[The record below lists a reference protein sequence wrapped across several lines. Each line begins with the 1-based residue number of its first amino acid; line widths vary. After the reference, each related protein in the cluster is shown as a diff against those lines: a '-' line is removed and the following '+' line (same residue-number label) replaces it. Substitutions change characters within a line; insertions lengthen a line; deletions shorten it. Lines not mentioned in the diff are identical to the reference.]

1 MSVASALASGFEPTP
16 HLAEAAVCQ
25 AMEKADLTQAG
36 GVVLFLSVDFA
47 RHAHAAVLAAARA
60 AGSLQ
65 VAGMVVPGLFTE
77 SGWSLDR
84 PAAGALVL
92 GDGLALGPAQED
104 GSGPLLSLSANSAL
118 PPDWQGPPP
127 RFGLMHNDAPLWQAG
142 RLAEGGRVQT
152 AVRGARCRLSISPG
166 LRLLG
171 PIQAIDQARNHD
183 LIRFGGMAAVESLIR
198 VLPPE
203 IRERSPLPTHLL
215 CLVREGG
222 RQPAIP
228 ILSANA
234 DGSLTL
240 AERLLPGEKA
250 AWAMRQPVAAE
261 ADMID
266 SLEAAAA
273 ECPAPAFG
281 LMFSCIGRGPLF
293 YGDDDRDLAAFRNR
307 FPGVPLL
314 GAYGSSQIAPAGRAN
329 RQWQNSVITALF
341 EADHV

>member
-16 HLAEAAVCQ
+16 QLAEAAVRQ
-25 AMEKADLTQAG
+25 AMEKADLAQAG
-36 GVVLFLSVDFA
+36 GIVLFLSADFA

-77 SGWSLDR
+77 AGWSLDR
-84 PAAGALVL
+84 PAAAALAL
-92 GDGLALGPAQED
+92 GNGLALGPASGD
-104 GSGPLLSLSANSAL
+104 GNGPFLSLSANSAL
-118 PPDWQGPPP
+118 PPEWQGPPS
-127 RFGLMHNDAPLWQAG
+127 RFGLMQNDVPLWQAG
-142 RLAEGGRVQT
+142 RLAETGRMQT
-152 AVRGARCRLSISPG
+152 AVRGARCRLSVSTG

-171 PIQAIDQARNHD
+171 PAQAIDQARNHD

-198 VLPPE
+198 ILPPE

-215 CLVREGG
+215 CLVREGSLL
-222 RQPAIP
+222 PAIP

-240 AERLLPGEKA
+240 AERLMPGEKA
-250 AWAMRQPVAAE
+250 AWAVRQPVAAE
-261 ADMID
+261 ADMTGC
-266 SLEAAAA
+266 LAAAAA

-293 YGDDDRDLAAFRNR
+293 YGDDDRDLAAFRSR
-307 FPGVPLL
+307 FPGVPLI